1 MDGAQVGRVQGQVGA
16 ELAADDVVDGGRPG
30 MAAQVADVGCG
41 QYPGS
46 CPSPWSAGGAAP
58 DGWHGSL
65 GLAAVAL
72 ALALA
77 LAQFVAAVLTAV
89 ATPDDQAAAGDAA
102 ARLAAQ
108 VERTEQDPAGSAL
121 THA

>member
-16 ELAADDVVDGGRPG
+16 ELAADDVVDGARPG

-65 GLAAVAL
+65 GLAAV
-72 ALALA
+72 A